1 MAKSNNM
8 LLVLAIALLIVSLF
22 GTVAILNSVGMA
34 NVPITKTSTIQQ
46 GQIKL
51 EIVPG
56 AGSDAATGHVAL
68 SILPE

>member
-34 NVPITKTSTIQQ
+34 NVPVTKPSTIQQ
-46 GQIKL
+46 GQVKL
-51 EIVPG
+51 EIVPDAG
-56 AGSDAATGHVAL
+56 ADAATGYVTL
-68 SILPE
+68 NILPE